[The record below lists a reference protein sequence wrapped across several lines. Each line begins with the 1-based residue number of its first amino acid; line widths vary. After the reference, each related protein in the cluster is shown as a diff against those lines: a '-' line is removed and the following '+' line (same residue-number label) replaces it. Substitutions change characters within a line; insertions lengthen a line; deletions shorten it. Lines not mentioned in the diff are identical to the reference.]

1 MADKREF
8 AKKGETATKLV
19 IGRKS
24 QEENA
29 NDLCRLCGVNLKIKF
44 GR

>member
-8 AKKGETATKLV
+8 ASKGDMARKPV

-24 QEENA
+24 QEKK
-29 NDLCRLCGVNLKIKF
+29 G
-44 GR
+44 